1 MPVSLNGSRR
11 VRDTE
16 SIEDGEPCTD
26 YSLLDVMLI
35 VSNIRVSQEVVNMNF
50 VQFAQHTKLFNNE
63 LTKLPENVIP
73 RIFPTY
79 SPNPKG
85 PNFGLY
91 CKYQLLHYKPWQ
103 ATQTM
108 RG

>member
-1 MPVSLNGSRR
+1 
-11 VRDTE
+11 
-16 SIEDGEPCTD
+16 
-26 YSLLDVMLI
+26 
-35 VSNIRVSQEVVNMNF
+35 MNF
-50 VQFAQHTKLFNNE
+50 VEFATTYKVVNNE

-91 CKYQLLHYKPWQ
+91 CKYQLFFLD
-103 ATQTM
+103 
-108 RG
+108 R